1 MKKYQQYF
9 LVVIYILVIYQDIKD
24 LVKQSQVAHQMQL
37 VLYRDLI
44 QQTIDL
50 LSEDRVQTQVP
61 FKQEKILQVGHQ
73 QL

>member
-9 LVVIYILVIYQDIKD
+9 LVVIYILVIYQDIK
-24 LVKQSQVAHQMQL
+24 LVKQSQVAHQMRL

-50 LSEDRVQTQVP
+50 LSEDQVQTQVP